1 MKLFK
6 ERAAG
11 GVIAVNK
18 SKPNGLLRANR
29 NEKFGVCEPEY
40 DASLTKVGVCLYV
53 LSGRFVYSVKP
64 GGTAGN
70 YSCPSNFN
78 CCGTVFLYS
87 IICPLN
93 KKGDRIMSN
102 EKIPYKI
109 YLEESEMPKAWY
121 NLRAD
126 MKNKPAPLL
135 NPGTHQPMKAEE
147 LAPVFCKEL
156 IEQEL
161 DDKTAFFPI
170 PEEIQ
175 NFYKM
180 YRPSPLVRAYC
191 LEKKL
196 DTPAKIY
203 YKFEGNNTSGSH
215 KLNSAIAQ
223 AYYAKKQGLK
233 GVTTETGAGQ
243 WGTALSMACSYF
255 DLDCKV
261 FMVKVSY
268 EQKPF
273 RREVMRTYGAS
284 VTPSPSMETEVGKK
298 ILEKHPGTTGSLGC
312 AISEAVEKATT
323 SEGYRYVLGS
333 VLNQVLLHQSVIGL
347 ESKAA
352 LDKYGVKPDIIIGCA
367 GGGSNLGGLISPF
380 MGEKL
385 CGEADYRIIAVEP
398 ASCPSLTRGKFAYD
412 FCDTGMVCPLAK
424 MYTLGS
430 DFIPAPNHAGGL
442 RYHGMSST
450 LSQLYHDGLMEAVAV
465 PQTSVFEAAEYFA
478 RVEGILPAP
487 ESSHAIRVALD
498 EAIKCRETG
507 EEKTILFGLTGTGY
521 FDMVAYEKFH
531 DGKMEDYVPTDE
543 ELEESL
549 AKLPK
554 F

>member
-1 MKLFK
+1 
-6 ERAAG
+6 
-11 GVIAVNK
+11 
-18 SKPNGLLRANR
+18 
-29 NEKFGVCEPEY
+29 
-40 DASLTKVGVCLYV
+40 
-53 LSGRFVYSVKP
+53 
-64 GGTAGN
+64 
-70 YSCPSNFN
+70 
-78 CCGTVFLYS
+78 
-87 IICPLN
+87 
-93 KKGDRIMSN
+93 MSQ
-102 EKIPYKI
+102 EIPYKI
-109 YLEESEMPKAWY
+109 YLDEKDIPASWY
-121 NLRAD
+121 NMRAD

-135 NPGTHQPMKAEE
+135 NPGTGRPMTAQELSGVFCEE
-147 LAPVFCKEL
+147 LVK
-156 IEQEL
+156 QEL
-161 DDKTAFFPI
+161 NETDAYIEI
-170 PEEIQ
+170 PGDIRD
-175 NFYKM
+175 FYKM

-223 AYYAKKQGLK
+223 AYYAKQQGLK

-243 WGTALSMACSYF
+243 WGTALSMACAYF

-284 VTPSPSMETEVGKK
+284 VTPSPSETTEVGRK
-298 ILEKHPGTTGSLGC
+298 ILAAHPGTTGSLGC
-312 AISEAVEKATT
+312 AISEAVEVATHN
-323 SEGYRYVLGS
+323 EGYRYVLGS

-347 ESKAA
+347 EAKAA
-352 LDKYGVKPDIIIGCA
+352 FDKIGVKPDMIIGCA
-367 GGGSNLGGLISPF
+367 GGGSNLGGLIAPF

-385 CGEADYRIIAVEP
+385 RGEADYRIIAVEP
-398 ASCPSLTRGKFAYD
+398 ASCPSFTRGTYAYD
-412 FCDTGMVCPLAK
+412 FCDTGMICPLAK

-442 RYHGMSST
+442 RFHGMSST
-450 LSQLYHDGLMEAVAV
+450 LSQLYHDGYMEATTAR
-465 PQTSVFEAAEYFA
+465 QTDVFEAAEYFA

-487 ESSHAIRVALD
+487 ESSHAIRVAID
-498 EAIKCRETG
+498 EAKKCKETG

-521 FDMVAYEKFH
+521 FDLVAYEKYNNGEM
-531 DGKMEDYVPTDE
+531 DDYIPTDE
-543 ELEESL
+543 ELAASI

-554 F
+554 IN